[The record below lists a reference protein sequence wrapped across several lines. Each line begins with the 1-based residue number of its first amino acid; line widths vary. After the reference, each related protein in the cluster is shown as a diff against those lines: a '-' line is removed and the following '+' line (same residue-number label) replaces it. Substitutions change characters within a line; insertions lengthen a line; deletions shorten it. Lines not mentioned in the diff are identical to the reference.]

1 MKPFHH
7 VNAKSVEEVIQ
18 LLKMYGGKARVIAG
32 GTDLIPVLK
41 AEILPEYP
49 EIIINIK
56 TVPNLDYVIE
66 DAEGLKIGALTKLEE
81 IGESPIIKGKYR
93 LLADAANS
101 VATPQIRNM
110 GTIGGNICQDVRC
123 WYYRYPHNIGG
134 RIQCYLK
141 GGKKCYA
148 LMGENRYHSIFGGYK
163 GCVAVNAS
171 DIAIAL
177 VALNAKIKVAGSTGN
192 RIIHAEEFFSSLR
205 NILKP
210 DEVVTEI
217 QIPQPSSTAKQVYL
231 KFRLRE
237 AIDFPIVSIASVID
251 MDGEVCKDARIVL
264 GAIAPT
270 PIRAEKAEQMI
281 KGKVI
286 DVAVAEKAA
295 DAAVEGAVPLGMN
308 AYKVEI
314 AKALV
319 KRVLLS

>member
-110 GTIGGNICQDVRC
+110 GTIGGNICQDVR
-123 WYYRYPHNIGG
+123 
-134 RIQCYLK
+134 
-141 GGKKCYA
+141 
-148 LMGENRYHSIFGGYK
+148 
-163 GCVAVNAS
+163 V
-171 DIAIAL
+171 L
-177 VALNAKIKVAGSTGN
+177 VL
-192 RIIHAEEFFSSLR
+192 
-205 NILKP
+205 
-210 DEVVTEI
+210 
-217 QIPQPSSTAKQVYL
+217 
-231 KFRLRE
+231 
-237 AIDFPIVSIASVID
+237 
-251 MDGEVCKDARIVL
+251 
-264 GAIAPT
+264 
-270 PIRAEKAEQMI
+270 
-281 KGKVI
+281 
-286 DVAVAEKAA
+286 
-295 DAAVEGAVPLGMN
+295 
-308 AYKVEI
+308 
-314 AKALV
+314 
-319 KRVLLS
+319 